1 MQFAVDTNLAA
12 TDRSVASLERDGQPA
27 RAVTLSRAYAT
38 TVDDLWDAVT
48 NADRIPR
55 WFAPVSGDL
64 ALGGRYQIEGN
75 AAGTITECEPP
86 SRCALTWEFA
96 GDLSWVEARVSNEA
110 DGRARLTLT
119 HTAHLSEHWDTF
131 GPGAVGVG
139 WEMGFLGLALHLA
152 HPDDPRPDEEA
163 FVASPDGRAFIVA
176 SSEGWGRASV
186 AAGEDPEIAAAS
198 ARRTTA
204 FYTGEPIDP
213 AESPLP

>member
-1 MQFAVDTNLAA
+1 MQFDVDTNLAA
-12 TDRSVASLERDGQPA
+12 TDRSVSAPERDGQAA

-86 SRCALTWEFA
+86 SRYALTWEFA
-96 GDLSWVEARVSNEA
+96 GDVSWVEARVSAEA

-119 HTAHLSEHWDTF
+119 HTVHVSKHRETF
-131 GPGAVGVG
+131 GPGALGVG
-139 WEMGFLGLALHLA
+139 WELGFLGLALHLA
-152 HPDDPRPDEEA
+152 HPDAPRPDEEA
-163 FVASPDGRAFIVA
+163 FAASPDGRAFTIG
-176 SSEGWGRASV
+176 SSEGWGRAAI
-186 AAGEDPEIAAAS
+186 AAGEDPEVAAAS
-198 ARRTTA
+198 AKRTAA
-204 FYTGEPIDP
+204 FYTGQP
-213 AESPLP
+213 A